1 PFRIVELGCGE
12 GRLGVALLS
21 LFPQARY
28 LGLDGSDSMRRAT
41 GERLRG
47 FGERA
52 KIETFDLAAAEW
64 LEQACGADL
73 VVGSLVVHHLT
84 GDGKRGLFKALHER
98 LSRRGALLLA
108 DLVEPARPEA
118 RALFAGS
125 WDAAV
130 SETAAVRP
138 DGDALR
144 RRFAAEQW

>member
-1 PFRIVELGCGE
+1 
-12 GRLGVALLS
+12 
-21 LFPQARY
+21 
-28 LGLDGSDSMRRAT
+28 M
-41 GERLRG
+41 
-47 FGERA
+47 
-52 KIETFDLAAAEW
+52 
-64 LEQACGADL
+64 
-73 VVGSLVVHHLT
+73 
-84 GDGKRGLFKALHER
+84 HER

-144 RRFAAEQW
+144 RRFAAEQWNYYRYPDPVDRPSPLFEQLLWLREAGFSAVDCFWMQAGHAIYGGYMKDSPSLAEAGRYERALAVARTVLETPAAG